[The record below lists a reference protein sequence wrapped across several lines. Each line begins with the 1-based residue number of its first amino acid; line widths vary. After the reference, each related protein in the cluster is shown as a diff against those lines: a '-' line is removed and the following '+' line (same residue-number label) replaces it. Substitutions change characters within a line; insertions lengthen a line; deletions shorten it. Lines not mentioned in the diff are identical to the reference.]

1 MEPRGQ
7 NDIILLRDGTS
18 IQAKVQQISG
28 KSVKFKN
35 ESSGVK
41 LDELP
46 VTDIYMIKYAKRG
59 NVFFTKEGNRKTGEE
74 HEIDS
79 RATVIYTTDYREIP
93 AYDLEFDVDKIIYRS
108 QKADKKNPQPIRH
121 VMGLFQVFMIIY
133 PDGTSE
139 IVTELD
145 KVPSYATQPT
155 EPQEEQPQSVPGTT
169 STTAYTSSQSYAT
182 SQTANSHPVMTG
194 SGAEHTVFD
203 MTASLNWVYCVTGS
217 GGDFKSRS
225 CYGVTIEGASKITDS
240 LGAGLFFS
248 GYANYG
254 LMDSSSAGVQFA
266 LGPTGVLS
274 LNSSHTLGFHL
285 PLCVGVGYV
294 EKTNWSFITSPH
306 FSALFNRT
314 SVSLGCLVNV
324 ASATSASIYI
334 GIGYQF

>member
-1 MEPRGQ
+1 MKLPKSLRAAFV
-7 NDIILLRDGTS
+7 IIAALLT
-18 IQAKVQQISG
+18 A
-28 KSVKFKN
+28 
-35 ESSGVK
+35 
-41 LDELP
+41 
-46 VTDIYMIKYAKRG
+46 
-59 NVFFTKEGNRKTGEE
+59 
-74 HEIDS
+74 
-79 RATVIYTTDYREIP
+79 IP
-93 AYDLEFDVDKIIYRS
+93 AIAETRHIVERGETLESIAAKYGVTTRQIIELNPDAGTFTYVGMELIIPEGTQTS
-108 QKADKKNPQPIRH
+108 QNSPANADAPAN
-121 VMGLFQVFMIIY
+121 
-133 PDGTSE
+133 T
-139 IVTELD
+139 
-145 KVPSYATQPT
+145 
-155 EPQEEQPQSVPGTT
+155 QSVPGTT

-182 SQTANSHPVMTG
+182 SQTANSHPAVTG
-194 SGAEHTVFD
+194 AEEEHTVFN
-203 MTASLNWVYCVTGS
+203 MTASLNWAYCVTGS

-274 LNSSHTLGFHL
+274 LNSSHTVGFHL

>member
-1 MEPRGQ
+1 MTR
-7 NDIILLRDGTS
+7 L
-18 IQAKVQQISG
+18 
-28 KSVKFKN
+28 KFYRTLTMAL
-35 ESSGVK
+35 VIMFVA
-41 LDELP
+41 LP
-46 VTDIYMIKYAKRG
+46 ASAET
-59 NVFFTKEGNRKTGEE
+59 
-74 HEIDS
+74 
-79 RATVIYTTDYREIP
+79 
-93 AYDLEFDVDKIIYRS
+93 
-108 QKADKKNPQPIRH
+108 RH
-121 VMGLFQVFMIIY
+121 VVERGETLESIAAKYGVTTRQIIELN
-133 PDGTSE
+133 PDAGTFTY
-139 IVTELD
+139 VGMELIIPEGTQTPQNSPVNTANTQA
-145 KVPSYATQPT
+145 VPDTP
-155 EPQEEQPQSVPGTT
+155 
-169 STTAYTSSQSYAT
+169 STTAYTSTQSYAP

>member
-1 MEPRGQ
+1 MALVIMFVALPAWAETRHIVERGETLESIAAKYGVTTRQIIELNPDAGTFTYVGMELIIPEGTQTPQ
-7 NDIILLRDGTS
+7 NSPVNTANT
-18 IQAKVQQISG
+18 QAV
-28 KSVKFKN
+28 
-35 ESSGVK
+35 
-41 LDELP
+41 
-46 VTDIYMIKYAKRG
+46 
-59 NVFFTKEGNRKTGEE
+59 
-74 HEIDS
+74 
-79 RATVIYTTDYREIP
+79 
-93 AYDLEFDVDKIIYRS
+93 
-108 QKADKKNPQPIRH
+108 
-121 VMGLFQVFMIIY
+121 
-133 PDGTSE
+133 PDT
-139 IVTELD
+139 
-145 KVPSYATQPT
+145 P
-155 EPQEEQPQSVPGTT
+155 
-169 STTAYTSSQSYAT
+169 STTAYTSTQSYAP
-182 SQTANSHPVMTG
+182 SQTANSHPAVTG
-194 SGAEHTVFD
+194 AEEEHTVFN